1 MGVVLSGR
9 PPAYER
15 PDLIKKRLYILGQGP
30 FPVCQE
36 HVKSFSSPPQ
46 INDLI

>member
-9 PPAYER
+9 PLAYER
-15 PDLIKKRLYILGQGP
+15 PDLIEKRIILGQGP